1 MNPRWRTE
9 MRIPRRLALLTLFV
23 GVLSGCAVLQHEAPP
38 DPLAIAITG
47 CLAQAKQFVD
57 AWGCVQGKDLDDQ
70 LGSDPARRKQIMK
83 LGDDLAAQ
91 VSAKKLSNAA
101 AVKRLGDGLATGAPS

>member
-1 MNPRWRTE
+1 
-9 MRIPRRLALLTLFV
+9 MRSSNRFAILTLSA
-23 GVLSGCAVLQHEAPP
+23 GVLSACAALQHDAPP
-38 DPLAIAITG
+38 DPLAVAVRS
-47 CLAQAKQFVD
+47 CLAGTKQFVD

-70 LGSDPARRKQIMK
+70 LGSDPARRKQIMR

-101 AVKRLGDGLATGAPS
+101 AAKRLGDGLATGAPT

>member
-1 MNPRWRTE
+1 MDMSR
-9 MRIPRRLALLTLFV
+9 RIAPLTLTV
-23 GVLSGCAVLQHEAPP
+23 GVLSGCAAFQQEAPP
-38 DPLAIAITG
+38 DPLAIAVRS
-47 CLAQAKQFVD
+47 CLAGTKQFVD

-101 AVKRLGDGLATGAPS
+101 AVKRLGDGLATEAPS